1 MVKTKP
7 LAHCQFGLTRLTV
20 PVSQPSKPRPPPS
33 SPQVNGCPTH
43 LCTDPCSGTAFQGW
57 SLWHPVP
64 CALVDTQASTADQG
78 WSCPLTC
85 LLAFFCVSHA
95 VESRGRTGGRLGQR
109 AGEHKPNET
118 KQNRTGEGNSS
129 PCPRTPACPSR
140 PSSCF
145 PMSMLNGHGPTLRH
159 TLSSS
164 RAKGSIAVQARAG
177 KVHLCLCLCLCL
189 CPRMRLRLRLHLDY
203 LPTCTYTCGACSLRA
218 PASAPATTVPC
229 HALELPRWGS
239 WSTGPRASPP
249 MYLCP
254 QACRGILDGPAA

>member
-95 VESRGRTGGRLGQR
+95 VESRGRTGGRLGREQVST
-109 AGEHKPNET
+109 NQT
-118 KQNRTGEGNSS
+118 KRNRTEQERATLPHAPVPLPAHRARVHVS
-129 PCPRTPACPSR
+129 PCRCSTVMAPPSAI
-140 PSSCF
+140 PS
-145 PMSMLNGHGPTLRH
+145 
-159 TLSSS
+159 
-164 RAKGSIAVQARAG
+164 ARQ
-177 KVHLCLCLCLCL
+177 
-189 CPRMRLRLRLHLDY
+189 
-203 LPTCTYTCGACSLRA
+203 
-218 PASAPATTVPC
+218 
-229 HALELPRWGS
+229 
-239 WSTGPRASPP
+239 GPRA
-249 MYLCP
+249 
-254 QACRGILDGPAA
+254 R